1 MQESFD
7 RKNKNTKLSVG
18 ASNSNFASYA
28 DQTNKS
34 RQKIIEEP
42 HQTTEYDV
50 DDLIKELSGEESWRK
65 RLKKNDH

>member
-7 RKNKNTKLSVG
+7 RKNKITKSSLG
-18 ASNSNFASYA
+18 MAASHIATKG
-28 DQTNKS
+28 DQTSKN
-34 RQKIIEEP
+34 RHKIIEEP

-65 RLKKNDH
+65 RLNK

>member
-7 RKNKNTKLSVG
+7 RKNKITKSSIG
-18 ASNSNFASYA
+18 MATSNFATKGHQVS
-28 DQTNKS
+28 KS

-65 RLKKNDH
+65 RLKN

>member
-7 RKNKNTKLSVG
+7 RKNKITKSSIG
-18 ASNSNFASYA
+18 MPTSNFATKG
-28 DQTNKS
+28 DQVSKS
-34 RQKIIEEP
+34 RHKIIEEP

-65 RLKKNDH
+65 RLKN

>member
-7 RKNKNTKLSVG
+7 RNNKITKSSIG
-18 ASNSNFASYA
+18 MAPSNFATKG
-28 DQTNKS
+28 DQVSKS

-65 RLKKNDH
+65 RLKN